1 MLKRILLA
9 SLIPCLLSG
18 CYVMQAAHGEMQVLE
33 HRRPIADVIEDPKT
47 AEPVRASLEEVR
59 DARDF
64 ASRVL
69 HLPDNRSYRTY
80 SDIGRPYAVWNVV
93 AAPEFSIEPKEWCFP
108 VTGCV
113 AYRGY
118 FSKEEAEHFAA
129 ELHTQGYDVLVGGVP
144 AFSTLGHF
152 ADPVLNT
159 MMVYGDVELAAIIF
173 HELAHQVV
181 YVAGDSAFNEAFAT
195 SVEDEGVK
203 RWLLAQGRVDELRR
217 YDEESARQLDYI
229 RLFLR
234 RRAQLEQ
241 LYASGLPSAEMR
253 VKKRELYAALEADMR
268 KLEERHKAPSL
279 YHEWLEHGLNNAE
292 LASVATYYDCVPGFK
307 RILQEQDSDD
317 LQRFYD
323 SVRRLAEL
331 PQSERDMR
339 VCGGAG

>member
-1 MLKRILLA
+1 
-9 SLIPCLLSG
+9 
-18 CYVMQAAHGEMQVLE
+18 MQAAHGEMQVLE

-59 DARDF
+59 AARDF

-129 ELHTQGYDVLVGGVP
+129 ELHRQGYDVLVGGVP

-173 HELAHQVV
+173 HELAHQAV
-181 YVAGDSAFNEAFAT
+181 YVAGDSEFNEAFAT
-195 SVEDEGVK
+195 SVEDEGVR
-203 RWLLAQGRVDELRR
+203 RWLLAQGRVAELRR
-217 YDEESARQLDYI
+217 YDAESARQRAYI

-241 LYASGLPSAEMR
+241 LYASGLPSGAMR

-268 KLEERHKAPSL
+268 KLEEQQQALSP

-307 RILQEQDSDD
+307 RILQEEDSDD

-339 VCGGAG
+339 VCGAAG